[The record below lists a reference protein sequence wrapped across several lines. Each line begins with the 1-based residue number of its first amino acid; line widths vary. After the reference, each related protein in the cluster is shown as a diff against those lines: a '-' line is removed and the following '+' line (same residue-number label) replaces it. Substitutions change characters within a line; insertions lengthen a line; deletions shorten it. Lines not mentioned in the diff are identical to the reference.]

1 MVIDAS
7 STRISVDQRTAN
19 QNARAGSG
27 ASFSAS
33 LAGASAAAAAATTTA
48 AHPARSTQSANAGS
62 AISPTTNT
70 AASQP
75 PDFTGMTRKEL
86 FDWMNGQ
93 IRSGQMTMDQSIPF
107 LGMSMQVQ
115 VNAGDTT
122 PLDINGTERID
133 FLQVAQT
140 GISDAQL
147 RQDSVTE
154 KMLVSALSTM
164 RRHQGETSSP
174 TTLDRFA
181 KTV

>member
-7 STRISVDQRTAN
+7 STRISVGQRTAN
-19 QNARAGSG
+19 QIARAGSG

-33 LAGASAAAAAATTTA
+33 LAEASAAAAAATATV
-48 AHPARSTQSANAGS
+48 AHSTRSAHSAGAGS
-62 AISPTTNT
+62 AISQTTNA

-75 PDFTGMTRKEL
+75 TDFTSMTRKEL

-93 IRSGQMTMDQSIPF
+93 LRSGQMTMDQSIPF
-107 LGMSMQVQ
+107 LGMSMQIP

-133 FLQVAQT
+133 FLQVARA
-140 GISDAQL
+140 GIGDAQL

-154 KMLVSALSTM
+154 KMLVSALSIM
-164 RRHQGETSSP
+164 QRHQGETSTP
-174 TTLDRFA
+174 TISDRFA
-181 KTV
+181 KTA